1 MGISKYSLGVAAAA
15 LLVSIPASA
24 EKVKTEAVVVSA
36 NGGTINA
43 RTVNGPL
50 TVVLTSSTKISQ
62 TSGIAKKESRNANS
76 LIPGLIFTVDGDL
89 QGQTV
94 TAQDIRFKERD
105 WRAAIAAKA
114 GTVEQFAELRQ
125 AIIDGQEYVIREEA
139 TVYFT
144 SGSAVVGSS
153 YKQQLQALAQKAP
166 SYGNYRLSILGFA
179 DPRGNAQANERLS
192 QKRAAAVSNY
202 IRQTGAIQPGRV
214 LSPSAMGEGT
224 VAPGEAAPTSNGEA
238 RRVVVRVVTPKA
250 QLTQ

>member
-94 TAQDIRFKERD
+94 TAQDIRFK
-105 WRAAIAAKA
+105 
-114 GTVEQFAELRQ
+114 
-125 AIIDGQEYVIREEA
+125 
-139 TVYFT
+139 
-144 SGSAVVGSS
+144 
-153 YKQQLQALAQKAP
+153 
-166 SYGNYRLSILGFA
+166 
-179 DPRGNAQANERLS
+179 
-192 QKRAAAVSNY
+192 
-202 IRQTGAIQPGRV
+202 
-214 LSPSAMGEGT
+214 
-224 VAPGEAAPTSNGEA
+224 
-238 RRVVVRVVTPKA
+238 
-250 QLTQ
+250 